1 LRLQDLSSPVPFFG
15 LARRST
21 MQESKLGVFLV
32 RLSLLIA
39 ALVILSG
46 CSSLQGF
53 GSLSDGAASTTEMRK
68 AAALARAEAD
78 ALDQIADQQSQ
89 GLQDALGA
97 SQGIAEA
104 LGAPEVV
111 TALIA
116 GVGGLLIPSP
126 IRRKKPAFDSSQPE
140 A

>member
-1 LRLQDLSSPVPFFG
+1 MYRIALF
-15 LARRST
+15 A
-21 MQESKLGVFLV
+21 
-32 RLSLLIA
+32 LII
-39 ALVILSG
+39 VWGTLSG

-89 GLQDALGA
+89 SLRDAFEA
-97 SQGIAEA
+97 SQDIART

-126 IRRKKPAFDSSQPE
+126 IRRKKPALDSNQPTP
-140 A
+140 